1 MDKWVTRNGVISTEE
16 EIHSNDE
23 VAPPQ
28 KKRRLLDN
36 KVEQTSNFIKK
47 TLTHYGGAIFEELPE
62 KKNSIFSSL
71 TNEDCLAYTNMT
83 LDQFSLC
90 FLEVEPYLLQP
101 FKKGRKSNVSLKYGV
116 LIYII
121 RLCTGATYELLASDF
136 SIKDSSTIY
145 RICERIEEPFMASSE
160 KKNFF
165 TYEERRTK

>member
-1 MDKWVTRNGVISTEE
+1 MDKWVTRNGVLNAEE
-16 EIHSNDE
+16 EIQNNDE
-23 VAPPQ
+23 LTPPQ

-36 KVEQTSNFIKK
+36 KVEQTSNSIKK
-47 TLTHYGGAIFEELPE
+47 TLNNYGGATFEELPE

-83 LDQFSLC
+83 LDQFSLF

-101 FKKGRKSNVSLKYGV
+101 FKKGRKSSISLKDGV

-136 SIKDSSTIY
+136 SLKDPSTIY
-145 RICERIEEPFMASSE
+145 RICERIEEPLWQAI
-160 KKNFF
+160 KKNTF
-165 TYEERRTK
+165 YL